1 MLPDVK
7 VAGAAVGKAASLP
20 VDEAVDNVDEAR
32 RPPGKN
38 PAAVRAVGA
47 VGAVATEMIGD

>member
-1 MLPDVK
+1 MPDVK
-7 VAGAAVGKAASLP
+7 VARAAVGKAASLP
-20 VDEAVDNVDEAR
+20 VDEAVDNVDEAG